1 MYKGQMSI
9 GQLLVFAVIMQSG
22 KGILGV
28 APSYLMDK
36 YLEVGQYDNPEFLLD
51 STNKTIYDEWLDK
64 WSVGNVRN

>member
-9 GQLLVFAVIMQSG
+9 GQLLVFAVLMQSG

-36 YLEVGQYDNPEFLLD
+36 YLEVRQYDNPEFLLD